1 MHTKQLPKMNAYPTG
16 SYKCEN
22 TNKSGA
28 LAADPLETK
37 VLQEDL
43 FCRYKKPC
51 QQATKQTEKRQVGGP
66 FKAKTLRKWRQLQE
80 GSFTEALQFPQESL
94 NMNQNFPALINFI
107 NVNNLR
113 LFWSFLFSF
122 PAWLL

>member
-1 MHTKQLPKMNAYPTG
+1 MVKTSTIPMQWAQVQSLVGELRTRILHTACCGQKKKKKNQSTFYTRELMHTKQLPKMNAYPTG

-51 QQATKQTEKRQVGGP
+51 RQATKQTEKRQVGGP
-66 FKAKTLRKWRQLQE
+66 FKAKTLRK
-80 GSFTEALQFPQESL
+80 
-94 NMNQNFPALINFI
+94 
-107 NVNNLR
+107 
-113 LFWSFLFSF
+113 
-122 PAWLL
+122 